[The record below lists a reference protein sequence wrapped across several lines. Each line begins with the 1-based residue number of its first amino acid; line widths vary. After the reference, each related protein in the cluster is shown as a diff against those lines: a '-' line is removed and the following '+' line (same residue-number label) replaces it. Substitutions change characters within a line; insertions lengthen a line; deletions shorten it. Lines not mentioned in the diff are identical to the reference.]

1 MESERGQL
9 AIEAARQHP
18 DRFAI
23 LGNFPLDK
31 PESRALV
38 DTWEDQLEV
47 RMPLSDL
54 ADLRKEV
61 RLDTL
66 SIPATLDPRR
76 RKLGFQRR
84 LSSDESG
91 CVGTNLEPESG
102 APVPSLSPRDTQSAS
117 PSRRIQRRTTY
128 REIRAYIFAHHGF
141 SPRTGWIAHVKELN
155 GLTLRPTHNRH
166 AATRADPCPPERRT
180 AIEEAKELRKPRRLS
195 SQAGFPLEP

>member
-1 MESERGQL
+1 VNTAELDFWLRWLKSGAPEISGAAVWIGGPCRSRTYDPLIKSPDLHKRTEVEAHERTGTY
-9 AIEAARQHP
+9 EPTR
-18 DRFAI
+18 
-23 LGNFPLDK
+23 
-31 PESRALV
+31 
-38 DTWEDQLEV
+38 
-47 RMPLSDL
+47 
-54 ADLRKEV
+54 
-61 RLDTL
+61 
-66 SIPATLDPRR
+66 PR
-76 RKLGFQRR
+76 QRR

-141 SPRTGWIAHVKELN
+141 TPRTGWIAHVKELN

-180 AIEEAKELRKPRRLS
+180 AIEEALRHFHTP
-195 SQAGFPLEP
+195 